1 VRLDSFRTVAGRRF
15 RRIAA
20 LALVTVG
27 LLSSCAEAA
36 TEREPAAAAVA
47 DRAMDRF
54 VTAWRTGDWQP
65 FLDTTTPEFS
75 FWFPI
80 GPHVGRHEGATG
92 QQKLSEWARQNGT
105 SGARLESVV
114 RSREVTEA
122 GVIYQ
127 TEATGTAGPALGY
140 DNWEV
145 IVLTVSGD
153 RINGLHEYWGSFP
166 SPA

>member
-1 VRLDSFRTVAGRRF
+1 MRRANRSFRQL
-15 RRIAA
+15 AA
-20 LALVTVG
+20 IVLVLVG

-36 TEREPAAAAVA
+36 AEREPAAAVA

-54 VTAWRTGDWQP
+54 VAAWRTGDWQP

-80 GPHVGRHEGATG
+80 GPHAGRHEGITG
-92 QQKLSEWARQNGT
+92 QRKLSEWARQNGT

-114 RSREVTEA
+114 RSREATEA

-127 TEATGTAGPALGY
+127 TEAKGTAGPALGY
-140 DNWEV
+140 HNWEV

-153 RINGLHEYWGSFP
+153 RVSGLHEYWGSFP